1 MKKIFFLTLVIS
13 MILSCKNNNK
23 SNTNEDVLNSSNKTE
38 KQNDELVLIK
48 GEFVFYED
56 AAVLQT
62 SNDIYGVY
70 INDKMLELNTLAKQY
85 KIEPTDMVNVEIKG
99 KISNKKDDKILW
111 ENKVEIIEIINV
123 TQQTKENNNTIQL

>member
-13 MILSCKNNNK
+13 MIVSCKNNNK

>member
-38 KQNDELVLIK
+38 KQNDALVLIK

-99 KISNKKDDKILW
+99 KISTKKDDKILW

>member
-1 MKKIFFLTLVIS
+1 MKKIFFLALVIS
-13 MILSCKNNNK
+13 VILSCKNDKK
-23 SNTNEDVLNSSNKTE
+23 SETNQNARDSSNKTE

-62 SNDIYGVY
+62 NNDIYGVY
-70 INDKMLELNTLAKQY
+70 INDKMLELNTLAKQHQ
-85 KIEPTDMVNVEIKG
+85 IEPTDMVNVEIKG

-123 TQQTKENNNTIQL
+123 TQQAKENNNTIQL

>member
-70 INDKMLELNTLAKQY
+70 INDKMSELNTLAKQY

>member
-1 MKKIFFLTLVIS
+1 MKKIFFLALVIS
-13 MILSCKNNNK
+13 VILSCKNDKK
-23 SNTNEDVLNSSNKTE
+23 SETNQNALDSSNKTE

-62 SNDIYGVY
+62 NNDIYGVY
-70 INDKMLELNTLAKQY
+70 INDKMLELNTLAKQHQ
-85 KIEPTDMVNVEIKG
+85 IEPTDMVNVEIKG

-123 TQQTKENNNTIQL
+123 TQQAKENNNTIQL

>member
-13 MILSCKNNNK
+13 MIVSCKNNNK

-85 KIEPTDMVNVEIKG
+85 KIEPTDMVNVEIKV